1 MNGDQK
7 RTFLFVILAG
17 LVLFT
22 WQLFFAPQNTAVT
35 EAAREK
41 VIETQKAKVENNVSP
56 VVNNVAETQA
66 PTDSNIIEKV
76 ITLSN
81 GNHSITFDNSLRIKE
96 FTNVNSQFTYENTI
110 GHPKESFKIQVATDR
125 SKNFSDVVF
134 NFTDVTNTNA
144 TAVDPVHNISATIN
158 LTDDGRVTLSFNSST
173 PYIYRT
179 YFGATNS
186 DEEKHETN
194 NHKSR
199 EFVFF
204 ASKVNRTK
212 VGKTDTGEGAVRWA
226 GVDYNYHLFSMIF
239 RNKTSAVYNAY
250 ESGDF
255 NIELTT
261 PVQSFNSDIV
271 FLKKDYDKLI
281 AFGDKLELSVDFGFF
296 GIIAVPILRGLQFF
310 FNYVQNYG
318 LAIIVLTFVIRM
330 LMFPLQYKSF
340 KSMKKM
346 QKVQPELQ
354 KLREKFKEDPA
365 RMQKE
370 TMALFKK
377 SGANPLGGC
386 LPLIL
391 QMPVFFAFYQ
401 VLYNAVELVGAPFY
415 LWIHDLSQKD
425 PYYVLPVLMGAA
437 MFGQTKLNP
446 STTAD
451 PNQQKIM
458 YIMPLVFCFMMK
470 DLPAGLNLYIFVS
483 TVFGIAQ
490 QLFVYKSAD

>member
-35 EAAREK
+35 EVAREK
-41 VIETQKAKVENNVSP
+41 VIETQKAKVQSKTESNVQSTSEQ
-56 VVNNVAETQA
+56 VV
-66 PTDSNIIEKV
+66 SNSSIEEKL

-96 FTNVNSQFTYENTI
+96 FKNVNSQFTFENTI
-110 GHPKESFKIQVATDR
+110 GHPKEAFKLQVATDR
-125 SKNFSDVVF
+125 SKSFSDVIF
-134 NFTDVTNTNA
+134 NFTEANNSSVN
-144 TAVDPVHNISATIN
+144 AVDPVHNITATVN
-158 LTDDGRVTLSFNSST
+158 LTDDGRVTLSLNSET

-204 ASKVNRTK
+204 AAKVQRTK
-212 VGKTDTGEGAVRWA
+212 VGDTGTGEGAVRWA
-226 GVDYNYHLFSMIF
+226 GIDYNYHLFSMIF
-239 RNKTSAVYNAY
+239 KNKVPSVYNSY

-255 NIELTT
+255 FIEFTA

-310 FNYVQNYG
+310 YNYVHNYG

-415 LWIHDLSQKD
+415 LWIFDLSLKD
-425 PYYVLPVLMGAA
+425 PYYVLPILMGGA
-437 MFGQTKLNP
+437 MFAQTKLNP
-446 STTAD
+446 STMTD

-458 YIMPLVFCFMMK
+458 LIMPLVFCFMMK

>member
-22 WQLFFAPQNTAVT
+22 WQLFFAPQKTSVT
-35 EAAREK
+35 ELAKEK
-41 VIETQKAKVENNVSP
+41 VIETRKVEAAKNE
-56 VVNNVAETQA
+56 VVQKQETQ
-66 PTDSNIIEKV
+66 TENNTNVVVEEQT

-81 GNHSITFDNSLRIKE
+81 ENHSITFDNFLRIKD
-96 FTNVNSQFTYENTI
+96 FKNSNSQFNFESTI
-110 GHPKESFKIQVATDR
+110 GHPKESFKVQVAPEKT
-125 SKNFSDVVF
+125 KNFRDLQFQFS
-134 NFTDVTNTNA
+134 
-144 TAVDPVHNISATIN
+144 NISETSVEGFDPAQNVKVI
-158 LTDDGRVTLSFNSST
+158 LTLSEDGRVNLALNSTTAYS
-173 PYIYRT
+173 YRLF
-179 YFGATNS
+179 FGGTNS
-186 DEEKHETN
+186 DDEKHETN

-204 ASKVNRTK
+204 SSKVLRAK
-212 VGKTDTGEGAVRWA
+212 VGKTETGEGALKWA
-226 GVDYNYHLFSMIF
+226 GVDYNYHLFSIILKDKP
-239 RNKTSAVYNAY
+239 NAVFNAY

-255 NIELTT
+255 FVELTT
-261 PVQSFNSDIV
+261 PATSFSSDLV
-271 FLKKDYDKLI
+271 FLKKDYDKLM
-281 AFGDKLELSVDFGFF
+281 AVGDKLELSVDFGFF

-310 FNYVQNYG
+310 YNYVGNYG

-354 KLREKFKEDPA
+354 KLREKFKDDPA

-370 TMALFKK
+370 TMELFKK

-415 LWIHDLSQKD
+415 LWIFDLSQKD
-425 PYYVLPVLMGAA
+425 PYYVLPVLMGIA

-446 STTAD
+446 SASAD

-458 YIMPLVFCFMMK
+458 YIMPLIFCFMMK

-490 QLFVYKSAD
+490 QLYVYKSAE